1 MLVVFVDDE
10 PGVLHGI
17 ERMLLAQRVP
27 WDVFCIPDPQEAIEL
42 IDRTPVD
49 VVVADLKMPR
59 IDGAELLRHV
69 RERQPQAVRIVL
81 SAANEPDLLRRAFDV
96 AHGFL
101 AKPCPAADLVAQVE
115 RGFDLRRMLDD
126 AELRRIANDLGALPP
141 APSCWLEL
149 NRLMDDDR
157 AEAAAVAKVVGRDP
171 GLAAKVLQLCNSA
184 YYSAGRPIADIQAAV
199 VRLGF
204 GTLREIVLLTE
215 AYTRFNVDARVV
227 ARGQRESALAS
238 GLVPALGLD
247 APSTDVARTS
257 ALLAGIG
264 DTLLAR
270 RSMPAAE
277 RETLGPALGAY
288 LLALWNLPPSVVE
301 AVALREAP
309 ARAGATLGAVG
320 ATHVATRLARGR
332 SPDDDW
338 LEAAGLAAAVPRW
351 RAMLDRLAERGA

>member
-17 ERMLLAQRVP
+17 ERMLFAQRVP
-27 WDVFCIPDPQEAIEL
+27 WDVYCIPDPEEAIEL

-69 RERQPQAVRIVL
+69 RERHPQAVRIVL

-101 AKPCPAADLVAQVE
+101 AKPCPAVDLVAQVE
-115 RGFDLRRMLDD
+115 RGFHLRRMLED
-126 AELRRIANDLGALPP
+126 EGLRRIANDLGALPP
-141 APSCWLEL
+141 APGCWLEL
-149 NRLMDDDR
+149 NRLMADER
-157 AEAAAVAKVVGRDP
+157 SEATEIARVVGRDP

-184 YYSAGRPIADIQAAV
+184 YYSAGRPIADIHGAV

-204 GTLREIVLLTE
+204 ATLREVVLLTE

-227 ARGQRESALAS
+227 ARSQRESALAA

-247 APSTDVARTS
+247 PPLTDVARTS

-277 RETLGPALGAY
+277 RDAVAPTLGAY

-309 ARAGATLGAVG
+309 QRAGIGLGPVA

-332 SPDDDW
+332 SPDEDW
-338 LEAAGLAAAVPRW
+338 LAEAGLAAALPRW
-351 RAMLDRLAERGA
+351 RAVLERLSERGA